1 MSRQTR
7 RVARWADDLL
17 HERSPRR
24 LRGGADD
31 VSALRAAIGLRSA
44 SSGAGLPDP
53 RFVESLRHRLARET
67 QGEVGYSP
75 RLTRR
80 TLLAGGGAAVAGA
93 AAGVVGERLV
103 NTGTTDSLSQAELVP
118 DGARWTPVAALDDVP
133 PGSAVRFKT
142 TALDGFVVNAAGGV
156 EALSAICTH
165 LGCLLRIN
173 QEARRFD
180 CPCHRASF
188 ALDGS
193 VLFHSLSQQVPPL
206 PRMQSRVRDGQIEVL
221 TV

>member
-7 RVARWADDLL
+7 RVARWVDDLL

-24 LRGGADD
+24 LRGGEDD
-31 VSALRAAIGLRSA
+31 VDALRAAIELRSA

-53 RFVESLRHRLARET
+53 QFVDNLRRRLARET
-67 QGEVGYSP
+67 QGEVGLSP

-80 TLLAGGGAAVAGA
+80 TLLATGGAAVAGA

-103 NTGTTDSLSQAELVP
+103 TRGGTESLTQAELVP
-118 DGARWTPVAALDDVP
+118 DGARWTPVAALADVP
-133 PGSAVRFKT
+133 PGTAMHFKT
-142 TALDGFVVNAAGGV
+142 TALDGFVVNSGTGV
-156 EALSAICTH
+156 EALSATCTH

-173 QEARRFD
+173 SEARRFD

-193 VLFHSLSQQVPPL
+193 VLFHSLSQQLAPL
-206 PRMQSRVRDGQIEVL
+206 PRMQSRIRDGQIEVL